1 MKHEF
6 KRFVSTALVM
16 AMLISILAMGIPV
29 TASAAPSF
37 DTVGGWNETIY
48 ATIKGIADADVTA
61 VSYSGPVSGSLTG
74 EDFDYLVRSTSGGVR
89 LDILG
94 LKAGTYSLTVETTS
108 GTVTQSNIE
117 VPAQD
122 RSGFAHDG
130 YTEGVGAYN
139 DDGTLKDNAIV
150 LYVTNS
156 NKNSLTLSCGGVTVA
171 GIGHILN
178 SCGADAGD
186 GLTSKGGLANNNQ
199 GILKKLAEA
208 DIPLCVRII
217 GNVTTPDGVTEFDSI
232 NYGGIDNDNG
242 SMCRMTNCKNITIE
256 GVGASAISNGWGF
269 SFIAG
274 TGDTAKGYGKNF
286 EVRNLRFEN
295 VPEDCVGLE
304 GQQVGDELTDPIMHC
319 WVHNNSFISPYFPDA
334 PEADKRNGDGACDW
348 KRGMYYTNSYNH
360 YDGYKKTNLVGS
372 NDDCLQYH
380 ATFHHNYWDDCAAR
394 APLVR
399 KADVHMYNNIWYSMV
414 DYCISPRASSYVFYE
429 YGYFVENGD
438 VLETSGDTDGYA
450 NVYENNKNDPSGD
463 VTDKAAAIKSGRL
476 AGTYVERGDYSLQT
490 DIEEMKQTVYNTCGS
505 QRASGA
511 SSLDPDAPADESQT
525 GGTAGGFVHNFT
537 AHGLESAF
545 YTITGNLATNKGK
558 VTYNNL
564 TLTQCLVMSDTAA
577 SVSFDAPVAGT
588 LTMVFGGSTSDK
600 NNTVLLDGSEVTIGS
615 DNTFTV
621 DVSAG
626 SHTVVKDD
634 VVHLWY
640 IAYVPSE
647 EVEEPTLAPTEH
659 VHSHSASVTKAA
671 TCTEAGV
678 RTYTCSCG
686 DSYTEE
692 IAALGH
698 SYDNGYCTICGAQD
712 SNSSHT
718 HDYKAVVTAPGCESQ
733 GYTTYSCTCGDSYV
747 ADYTDAT
754 GHSYSSVVTAP
765 SCTAQGYTT
774 HTCSGCGDSYKDS
787 YTAATGHSYKSVVT
801 APTCT
806 AQGYTTHTCS
816 ACGSSYKDSY
826 TAATGHSYVNGKCS
840 ACGRSESISSD
851 VLEAAGHLES
861 AYAEWSIISG
871 ADGYNVYVKKSGGSY
886 TQIDTELIRQYPDRM
901 RADAVGLA
909 AGTYMLKIV
918 PVVDG
923 VEQTSAAMETGDL
936 TVLAHDRSGYAFHG
950 GYNVGAYNADG
961 TLKSNAKVFYITKD
975 TVNTVTITENG
986 KTYTGLGKLVKEYA
1000 RTTSY
1005 PIVIRIIGEIP
1016 VPSATTNGQ
1025 IEVKGNIV
1033 PVTIEGI
1040 GEDATCNRWGFK
1052 LSACE
1057 NVEVRNLGF
1066 MNNDSSE
1073 GDSLTLQGANRSWV
1087 HNCDFFYGEP
1097 GSDADQVKG
1106 DGALDTKHSEY
1117 VTHSYNHFWDCGK
1130 VNLQGSGS
1138 SDTSNYIT
1146 YHHNWYDHSD
1156 SRHPRVRIASVHVY
1170 NNYYDGN
1177 AGYGVGAACA
1187 SDVFVE
1193 NNYFRNCDYPML
1205 TSDQGSDTTE
1215 TMSGEPGGMI
1225 KAYGNVIV
1233 GETSFIPYT
1242 SGSTSFDAY
1251 VASSRDEQVPS
1262 SVKATNGGAT
1272 YNNFDTAADF
1282 YDYTPDTAQVGAEKT
1297 VAYAGRVGGGDF
1309 QWEFNDAVDDD
1320 SEEVIAELKSA
1331 LLSYKTTL
1339 VSVGGNSVVTTPE
1352 PTDPTDPEP
1361 TDPTDP
1367 DPTDPVVTEPTDPV
1381 VTEPTEETTE
1391 PTEAPTQP
1399 TVPGNVA
1406 SQYIHD
1412 FTANGLESDFY
1423 TITGELS
1430 TGKGTVSY
1438 DGKTLTRCLKLDKST
1453 SNVTF
1458 DAPYSGTLT
1467 MIFGGSTS
1475 DRNKKVLINGTGYT
1489 IDTNSHLTV
1498 EIEAGSHTV
1507 TRSSSSVNLWYVVYT
1522 PDIPEAPVVEP
1533 FSVAGVNLALNN
1545 DITLYLYLMA
1555 ENYDA
1560 SYTMEI
1566 TKSYA
1571 DGREVTKTVAAA
1583 DWENYYGTM
1592 YRVGFNGIAAKEMT
1606 DEITV
1611 TVYDA
1616 SGNAV
1621 SKEFVTTVADAAV
1634 LVYKSEANAA
1644 SFTMMADL
1652 LNYGAAAQGNF
1663 RYNTDDLANT
1673 RLTAEQAAYASAR
1686 FDMSTVTGKASGTA
1700 GAMGATLYLDTN
1712 IQHNFI
1718 FDAAVVDST
1727 MTAKVSYTNYKGVA
1741 NSFTIPGSRF
1751 VNNGS
1756 MITVNVSA
1764 LTPADVNV
1772 PVTVQI
1778 VDANGA
1784 AVCSLTDSIAWYC
1797 VRAQASAT
1805 NDLFIELM
1813 EFATSCNA
1821 YFG

>member
-1 MKHEF
+1 MKEF
-6 KRFVSTALVM
+6 KQNVCSLLVM
-16 AMLISILAMGIPV
+16 AMLLGMMSMGISLP
-29 TASAAPSF
+29 ASAASSF
-37 DTVGGWNETIY
+37 TEVSGWFESLY
-48 ATIKGIADADVTA
+48 ATISGVSDADVTA
-61 VSYSGPVSGSLTG
+61 VSYSGTASGSLTG
-74 EDFDYLVRSTSGGVR
+74 DALEYLVRDVSGGVR
-89 LDILG
+89 IDIPG
-94 LKAGTYSLTVETTS
+94 LAAGTYDLTVTTT
-108 GTVTQSNIE
+108 GGVYTQTGIKVT
-117 VPAQD
+117 AYD
-122 RSGFAHDG
+122 RSGYAHWN
-130 YTEGVGAYN
+130 YSQGVGAYKN
-139 DDGTLKDNAIV
+139 DGTLKDNAIV
-150 LYVTNS
+150 LYVTDE
-156 NKNSLTLSCGGVTVA
+156 NKDTVTVSA
-171 GIGHILN
+171 KDGTTVTGIGNILN
-178 SCGADAGD
+178 SGGGQYKIDSTT
-186 GLTSKGGLANNNQ
+186 GLPIEHALNTNQ
-199 GILKKLAEA
+199 QILRRLAEEGT
-208 DIPLCVRII
+208 PLVVRII
-217 GNVTTPDGVTEFDSI
+217 GNVTAPTGLTAYDSTD
-232 NYGGIDNDNG
+232 YGGSVGDNG
-242 SMCRMTNCKNITIE
+242 FMARMQSGMNITIE
-256 GVGASAISNGWGF
+256 GVGDDSVINGWGLH
-269 SFIAG
+269 FIAQE
-274 TGDTAKGYGKNF
+274 AYPNYGKSF
-286 EVRNLRFEN
+286 EVRNLEFRN
-295 VPEDCVGLE
+295 VPEDCVGME
-304 GQQVGDELTDPIMHC
+304 GVRSGTTFTAAVERC
-319 WVHNNSFISPYFPDA
+319 WVHNCSFYGPTIKNPA
-334 PEADKRNGDGACDW
+334 EGDKNGGDGAVDF
-348 KRGMYYTNSYNH
+348 KRGQYYTMSYC
-360 YDGYKKTNLVGS
+360 YFEGYHKTNLVGAKDS
-372 NDDCLQYH
+372 DIQYH
-380 ATFHHNYWDDCAAR
+380 MTWHHNYWKDCEAR
-394 APLVR
+394 APLAR
-399 KADVHMYNNIWYSMV
+399 QANIHIYNNVFEGQSKYCMSLRANCYIYS
-414 DYCISPRASSYVFYE
+414 E
-429 YGYFVENGD
+429 YNTFIDCKVTDSHNNGD
-438 VLETSGDTDGYA
+438 AKCY
-450 NVYENNKNDPSGD
+450 KNTYTNCTNMTNTALHE
-463 VTDKAAAIKSGRL
+463 VTDKATTIDSKCLYENFDTNSAYGYVADGNYALQANAATAYDTVL
-476 AGTYVERGDYSLQT
+476 AYAGPMKASATTPDIDYTPESETVPTEPVPTGPSVTY
-490 DIEEMKQTVYNTCGS
+490 I
-505 QRASGA
+505 
-511 SSLDPDAPADESQT
+511 
-525 GGTAGGFVHNFT
+525 HNFT
-537 AHGLESAF
+537 KDGKESSF
-545 YTITGNLATNKGK
+545 YTITGDLSTSKGK
-558 VTYNNL
+558 VSYEGL
-564 TLTQCLVMSDTAA
+564 SLTQCLVMSSTSA
-577 SVSFDAPVAGT
+577 SVSFTAPYSGT
-588 LTMVFGGSTSDK
+588 LVMVFGGSTSDK
-600 NNTVLLDGSEVTIGS
+600 NNTVLVDGNGRTIDSNNLLTVSLSEGE
-615 DNTFTV
+615 
-621 DVSAG
+621 
-626 SHTVVKDD
+626 HTVIKSDT
-634 VVHLWY
+634 VHLWY
-640 IAYVPSE
+640 IAFTTDGQPLE
-647 EVEEPTLAPTEH
+647 TEPTEEPTAAPSSEPTEPPTSEPTAEPTEESTEPH
-659 VHSHSASVTKAA
+659 THSYSAKVTNAA
-671 TCTEAGV
+671 TCTAAGI

-686 DSYTEE
+686 SSYTE
-692 IAALGH
+692 
-698 SYDNGYCTICGAQD
+698 TI
-712 SNSSHT
+712 
-718 HDYKAVVTAPGCESQ
+718 P
-733 GYTTYSCTCGDSYV
+733 
-747 ADYTDAT
+747 AT
-754 GHSYSSVVTAP
+754 GHSYKTAVTAP

-774 HTCSGCGDSYKDS
+774 HTC
-787 YTAATGHSYKSVVT
+787 
-801 APTCT
+801 
-806 AQGYTTHTCS
+806 TT
-816 ACGSSYKDSY
+816 CGSSYKDSY
-826 TAATGHSYVNGKCS
+826 TAATGHSYVNGVCS
-840 ACGRSESISSD
+840 LCGRSETVSSSI
-851 VLEAAGHLES
+851 LEAAGHLES
-861 AYAEWSIISG
+861 AYVEWALISG

-886 TQIDTELIRQYPDRM
+886 TQLDTELIRQYPDRM
-901 RADAVGLA
+901 RADALGLA
-909 AGTYMLKIV
+909 AGSYVLKVV
-918 PVVDG
+918 PIVDG
-923 VEQTSAAMETGDL
+923 AEATSAAMESDTL
-936 TVLAHDRSGYAFHG
+936 TVLAHDRGGFAHSG

-961 TLKSNAKVFYITKD
+961 TLAKGAVVVYVTEENK
-975 TVNTVTITENG
+975 NTVSANIPGRGTA
-986 KTYTGLGKLVKEYA
+986 TGLQN
-1000 RTTSY
+1000 
-1005 PIVIRIIGEIP
+1005 IVSAAEDATVPVCIRIIGELGIP
-1016 VPSATTNGQ
+1016 SKTSSGQ
-1025 IEVKGNIV
+1025 IR
-1033 PVTIEGI
+1033 IEGNAQAVTVEGV
-1040 GEDATCNRWGFK
+1040 GEDATCNGWGFV
-1052 LSACE
+1052 LSECE
-1057 NVEVRNLGF
+1057 NVEIRNLGF
-1066 MNNDSSE
+1066 MNNASSE
-1073 GDSLTLQGANRSWV
+1073 GDSITLEDVTHAWV
-1087 HNCDFFYGEP
+1087 HNNDFFYGTDR
-1097 GSDADQVKG
+1097 GGDKVKG
-1106 DGALDTKHSEY
+1106 DGALDTKASRY
-1117 VTHSYNHFWDCGK
+1117 ITHSYNHFWDCGK
-1130 VNLQGSGS
+1130 VNLQGSS
-1138 SDTSNYIT
+1138 SGDSSNYIS

-1156 SRHPRVRIASVHVY
+1156 SRHPRVRNASVHVY

-1177 AGYGVGAACA
+1177 SGYGIGAACDA
-1187 SDVFVE
+1187 DVFAE

-1205 TSDQGSDTTE
+1205 TSAQGSDTSK

-1262 SVKATNGGAT
+1262 SVAATNGGAT
-1272 YNNFDTAADF
+1272 YNNFDTASSF
-1282 YDYTPDTAQVGAEKT
+1282 YSYTVDTAQAGAEKT

-1309 QWEFNDAVDDD
+1309 QWEFNDAVDD
-1320 SEEVIAELKSA
+1320 ETSA
-1331 LLSYKTTL
+1331 VNTQLRAALEAYETNL
-1339 VSVGGNSVVTTPE
+1339 VSIGGNSVITDPE
-1352 PTDPTDPEP
+1352 PTDPDP

-1381 VTEPTEETTE
+1381 VTEPTDPVVTE

-1430 TGKGTVSY
+1430 TAKGTVSY

-1555 ENYDA
+1555 ENYDP

-1634 LVYKSEANAA
+1634 LVYKSEANAR